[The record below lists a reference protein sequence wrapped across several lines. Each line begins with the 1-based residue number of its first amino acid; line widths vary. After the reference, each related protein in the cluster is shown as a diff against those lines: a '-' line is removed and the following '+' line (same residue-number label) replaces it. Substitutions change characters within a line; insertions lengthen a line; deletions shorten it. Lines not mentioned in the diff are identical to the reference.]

1 MPQNS
6 VKADQ
11 RHLVMS
17 KKEILRIIDTLLEEE
32 LKGFGNQSKR
42 DSATREAFV
51 AARVRPSAITV
62 NFSGGITKICWNVT
76 KSDGTYRVVFLPE
89 QGYFS
94 LCVDSDFGPLDI
106 GVHGSALGCFS
117 SV

>member
-1 MPQNS
+1 MPRNEIPNIIEMLLKMELN
-6 VKADQ
+6 VCKNLTKFEEAT
-11 RHLVMS
+11 
-17 KKEILRIIDTLLEEE
+17 KETF
-32 LKGFGNQSKR
+32 LK
-42 DSATREAFV
+42 
-51 AARVRPSAITV
+51 ARVHPSPITV
-62 NFSGGITKICWNVT
+62 NFSGGITKMCWNIT

-106 GVHGSALGCFS
+106 GVHGSALGCFG